1 MPDVIAA
8 LLMQQ
13 RLVARSGLGSS
24 LFDDAAPA
32 CESRADL
39 TNMLQAIVLKSWD
52 KVSTHRRDY
61 N

>member
-13 RLVARSGLGSS
+13 RLVARFGLCSS
-24 LFDDAAPA
+24 FFDDTASG
-32 CESRADL
+32 CEARADL
-39 TNMLQAIVLKSWD
+39 TNMLQATVLKIWG